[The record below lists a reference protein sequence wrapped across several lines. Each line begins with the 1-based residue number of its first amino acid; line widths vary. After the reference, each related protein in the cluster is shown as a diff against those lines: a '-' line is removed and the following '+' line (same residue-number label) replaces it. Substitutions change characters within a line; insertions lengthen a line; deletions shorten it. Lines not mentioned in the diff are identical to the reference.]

1 MEIKPCPFC
10 GGKVRLDTAYSYF
23 RDTVIYC
30 DGCDMVYTLD
40 DCSTTK
46 EQIAEAW
53 NRRYGDDS
61 ANADGDKE
69 LQAKLRNNFAEW
81 CKKNGRTPLN
91 PQAVQDWWNENV
103 QWRNYNE

>member
-1 MEIKPCPFC
+1 MAEYVKLKDTINEAMMMGIKPCPFC

-40 DCSTTK
+40 DCSATK

-61 ANADGDKE
+61 N
-69 LQAKLRNNFAEW
+69 
-81 CKKNGRTPLN
+81 
-91 PQAVQDWWNENV
+91 
-103 QWRNYNE
+103 